1 MIYKTLIKVMVI
13 MGTKDIVSGYMG
25 KTISG
30 LFSRINE
37 DFFRQ
42 ITEIHMRAGKPLII
56 VKDRQEYFMNE
67 NGVFIHSVNS
77 AYRVTMPDIQDAL
90 TLMSDYSLYA
100 FEEEL
105 RGGYIT
111 LPGGHRVGV
120 TGRALME
127 NKSVRGLKNINGFNI
142 RVSHEVKGCA
152 DSLITKLALPRL
164 FDTMII
170 SPPGCGKTTLLRDV
184 IRQLSDGV
192 PGRFAGVTVGVADER
207 SEIAGCFR
215 GMPQNDVGMRTDVLD
230 GCPKAA
236 GMSMLLRAM
245 SPRVIA
251 VDELGGRQDAA
262 AVEEIVNA
270 GVCVICTIHGA
281 DIWDVR
287 KKNALSDILGIFKR
301 FVVLSG
307 PGKIKVCDEEGKPL

>member
-1 MIYKTLIKVMVI
+1 MS
-13 MGTKDIVSGYMG
+13 TKEIISGYMG
-25 KTISG
+25 KTINT
-30 LFSRINE
+30 LFMRINE
-37 DFFRQ
+37 DFFQQ
-42 ITEIHMRAGKPLII
+42 ITEIHMRIGKPLII

-67 NGVFIHSVNS
+67 NGVFIHSPNK
-77 AYRVTMPDIQDAL
+77 AYRVTQADIQDAL

-111 LPGGHRVGV
+111 LAGGHRVGV
-120 TGRALME
+120 TGRAFME
-127 NKSVRGLKNINGFNI
+127 GHNVKGLRNINGFNI
-142 RVSHEVKGCA
+142 RISHEIKGCA
-152 DSLITKLALPRL
+152 DAVVTKLAMPRL

-184 IRQLSDGV
+184 IRQLSDGA
-192 PGRFAGVTVGVADER
+192 PGKFPGVTVGVADER
-207 SEIAGCFR
+207 SEIAGCYR
-215 GMPQNDVGMRTDVLD
+215 GVPQNDVGVRTDVLD
-230 GCPKAA
+230 GCPKAI

-270 GVCVICTIHGA
+270 GVCLICTIHGA
-281 DIWDVR
+281 DVEDVR
-287 KKNALSDILGIFKR
+287 KKSAISEILPIFKR

-307 PGKIKVCDEEGKPL
+307 PGVITVRDEGGRPV

>member
-1 MIYKTLIKVMVI
+1 MMNKTHIKGMVI
-13 MGTKDIVSGYMG
+13 MSTKEIISGYMG
-25 KTISG
+25 KTING
-30 LFSRINE
+30 LFMRIHEN
-37 DFFRQ
+37 FFDQ
-42 ITEIHMRAGKPLII
+42 ITEIRMRVGKPLII
-56 VKDRQEYFMNE
+56 VNNRQEYFMNE
-67 NGVFIHSVNS
+67 NGAFIHSIRN
-77 AYRVTMPDIQDAL
+77 AYCVSQSDIQDAL

-105 RGGYIT
+105 RSGYIT
-111 LPGGHRVGV
+111 LAGGHRVGV
-120 TGRALME
+120 TGRAFME
-127 NKSVRGLKNINGFNI
+127 GSHVRGLKNISGFNI
-142 RVSHEVKGCA
+142 RISHEIKGCA
-152 DSLITKLALPRL
+152 DPVITKLALPRL

-192 PGRFAGVTVGVADER
+192 PGRFPGVTVGVADER

-215 GMPQNDVGMRTDVLD
+215 GMPQNDVGFRTDVLD

-236 GMSMLLRAM
+236 GMSMLLRSM

-270 GVCVICTIHGA
+270 GVCLVCTIHGA
-281 DIWDVR
+281 DIEDVR
-287 KKNALSDILGIFKR
+287 KKAAITDILYIFKR
-301 FVVLSG
+301 FVVLSK
-307 PGKIKVCDEEGKPL
+307 PGAITVYNEEGKTV

>member
-1 MIYKTLIKVMVI
+1 
-13 MGTKDIVSGYMG
+13 MGAKEIISGYMG
-25 KTISG
+25 ETVNG
-30 LFSRINE
+30 LFKRINA
-37 DFFRQ
+37 DFFEK
-42 ITEIHMRAGKPLII
+42 ITEIRMRVGKPLII
-56 VKDRQEYFMNE
+56 VKERREYFLNKDGDFE
-67 NGVFIHSVNS
+67 HAAGRGYI
-77 AYRVTMPDIQDAL
+77 VTQTDIQDAL
-90 TLMSDYSLYA
+90 ALMSDYSLYA

-111 LPGGHRVGV
+111 LAGGHRVGI
-120 TGRALME
+120 TGRAVME
-127 NKSVRGLKNINGFNI
+127 SGHVRGLKNISGFNI
-142 RVSHEVKGCA
+142 RISHEIKGCA
-152 DSLITKLALPRL
+152 DDVICKLALPRL

-170 SPPGCGKTTLLRDV
+170 SPPGRGKTTLLRDI
-184 IRQLSDGV
+184 IRQLSDGL

-215 GMPQNDVGMRTDVLD
+215 GAPQNDVGIRTDVLD

-236 GMSMLLRAM
+236 GMAMLLRAM

-270 GVCVICTIHGA
+270 GVCLICTIHGA
-281 DIWDVR
+281 DIGEIR
-287 KKNALSDILGIFKR
+287 NKNALSDILYIFKR

-307 PGKIKVCDEEGKPL
+307 PGRINVYDERGEPV